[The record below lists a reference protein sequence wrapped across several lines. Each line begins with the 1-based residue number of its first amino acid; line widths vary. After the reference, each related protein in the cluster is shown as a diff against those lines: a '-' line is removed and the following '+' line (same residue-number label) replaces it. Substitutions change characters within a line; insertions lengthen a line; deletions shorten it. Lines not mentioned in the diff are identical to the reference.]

1 MSNTDTHK
9 RVLVD
14 EASIDRRTESVGKAT
29 KTTTTT
35 TIYLI
40 KVLIVKHLVV
50 WDPAVGAI
58 NPRVL
63 ETGESTVT
71 ES

>member
-29 KTTTTT
+29 TTTT
-35 TIYLI
+35 TIATTTNLI
-40 KVLIVKHLVV
+40 EVLIVKHLIV

-63 ETGESTVT
+63 ETAKAK
-71 ES
+71 